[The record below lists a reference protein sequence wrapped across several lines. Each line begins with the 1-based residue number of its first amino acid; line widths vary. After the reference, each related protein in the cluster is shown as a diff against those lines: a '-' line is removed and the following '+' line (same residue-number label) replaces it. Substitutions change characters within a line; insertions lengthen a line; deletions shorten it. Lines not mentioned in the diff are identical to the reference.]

1 MPTCPTSVKSGE
13 EMRRRF
19 TLFALGLLLLTLLS
33 PFALAQGEITVTDN
47 SYRYSFAK
55 EIVFELVAESS
66 REINEIT
73 LAYRVGSEPVTNR
86 AYPEF
91 RPGQRVE
98 AEYVWRLQRGEIPP
112 GSDIEYYWRIEDAA
126 GNALETEPITFTY
139 MDDRFTW
146 QSLTEGKIILYW
158 YDADQAF
165 GRRLLDSAVE
175 SLTRLEDNVGVELEK
190 PVKII
195 VYQSKDDM
203 QEALIAKGAIFEEQ
217 IITLGTVVAPD
228 IMLLHGT
235 HSEVD
240 QTIAHELTHVVVGLA
255 TENPYADLPAWLN
268 EGLAMYNEGELR
280 RDNVRALEKAL
291 RENKLISVRSLTSM
305 TGNPDEVNLF
315 YAEAYSVVEFLL
327 KTYGKEK
334 MSQLLKVFKEGS
346 LTDDALMK
354 VYGFD
359 QDELDAQWHQSIS
372 LPPTGELTPQASEE
386 ERPAGGIC
394 WGALPGV
401 ALAALPFLLK
411 SRRNSGEVRFGIQLP
426 ILHTNP

>member
-1 MPTCPTSVKSGE
+1 
-13 EMRRRF
+13 MRRRF
-19 TLFALGLLLLTLLS
+19 TLFALGLVLLTLLS
-33 PFALAQGEITVTDN
+33 PFALAQGEITVTAN

-255 TENPYADLPAWLN
+255 T
-268 EGLAMYNEGELR
+268 
-280 RDNVRALEKAL
+280 
-291 RENKLISVRSLTSM
+291 
-305 TGNPDEVNLF
+305 
-315 YAEAYSVVEFLL
+315 
-327 KTYGKEK
+327 
-334 MSQLLKVFKEGS
+334 
-346 LTDDALMK
+346 
-354 VYGFD
+354 
-359 QDELDAQWHQSIS
+359 
-372 LPPTGELTPQASEE
+372 
-386 ERPAGGIC
+386 
-394 WGALPGV
+394 
-401 ALAALPFLLK
+401 
-411 SRRNSGEVRFGIQLP
+411 
-426 ILHTNP
+426 